1 MPENNPKG
9 GQGPMGIL
17 DISLLSLFITQV
29 LKIFTVYPFNFSWV
43 IGSGGM
49 PSSHAAFVSTL
60 RTSIGLRCAFR
71 SDLFAI
77 VAVFSLIIMYD
88 AGGVRRA
95 VGEQANVLNKIIRNL
110 DLKQLNRSAD
120 KELIIKDLKQLIGHT
135 PIEVLEGTLLGI
147 LIALL
152 NHLYF

>member
-17 DISLLSLFITQV
+17 AISLLSLFITQV
-29 LKIFTVYPFNFSWV
+29 LKIFTVYPFNFSRV

-60 RTSIGLRCAFR
+60 STSIGLRYGFR

-77 VAVFSLIIMYD
+77 VAVFSLIIIYD

-110 DLKQLNRSAD
+110 DPKHFYKSTD
-120 KELIIKDLKQLIGHT
+120 KEIIIKDLKELIGHT
-135 PIEVLEGTLLGI
+135 PVEVLVGTFLGI
-147 LIALL
+147 LFALL
-152 NHLYF
+152 NHFY

>member
-1 MPENNPKG
+1 
-9 GQGPMGIL
+9 MGIL
-17 DISLLSLFITQV
+17 AISLLSLFITQV
-29 LKIFTVYPFNFSWV
+29 LKIFTVYPFNFSRV

-60 RTSIGLRCAFR
+60 STSIGLRYGFR

-77 VAVFSLIIMYD
+77 VAVFSLIIIYD

-120 KELIIKDLKQLIGHT
+120 KELIIKDLKELIGHT
-135 PIEVLEGTLLGI
+135 PIEVLAGTLLGI
-147 LIALL
+147 IIALL
-152 NHLYF
+152 NHFYF

>member
-1 MPENNPKG
+1 MS
-9 GQGPMGIL
+9 IL
-17 DISLLSLFITQV
+17 AISLLSLFITQV
-29 LKIFTVYPFNFSWV
+29 IKIFTVYPFNFSRV

-49 PSSHAAFVSTL
+49 PSSHASFVSTL
-60 RTSIGLRCAFR
+60 STSIGLRYGFR

-77 VAVFSLIIMYD
+77 VAVFSLIIIYD

-110 DLKQLNRSAD
+110 DLKQFSRSAD
-120 KELIIKDLKQLIGHT
+120 KELIIKDLKELIGHT
-135 PIEVLEGTLLGI
+135 PIEVLVGTLLGI

>member
-1 MPENNPKG
+1 
-9 GQGPMGIL
+9 MGIL
-17 DISLLSLFITQV
+17 AISLLSLFITQV
-29 LKIFTVYPFNFSWV
+29 LKIFTVYPFNFSRV

-60 RTSIGLRCAFR
+60 STSIGLRYGFR

-77 VAVFSLIIMYD
+77 VAVFSLIIIYD

-95 VGEQANVLNKIIRNL
+95 VGEQANVLNKIIRNF

-120 KELIIKDLKQLIGHT
+120 KELIIKDLKELIGHT
-135 PIEVLEGTLLGI
+135 PIEVLVGTLLGI